1 MLNKCSSHA
10 DTCPLTHSHP
20 QTNTHHRRGHLFTP
34 THTCPQSP
42 VTACFGQLF
51 SEHIEWTRVP
61 ASERFSFWSSPLL
74 HGGLSL
80 CGSRMNQINSPHSLN
95 VPKRSFLGVRL
106 RSVKKNNTLHN
117 GQCSSCWWLWTLF
130 ICSRSRI
137 GKTFLPTQ
145 HFSLLRCHPVNFKAL
160 STQSSYLGNMWGMF
174 VMLCRQRGKERP
186 DREWMLLWSPFLVL

>member
-20 QTNTHHRRGHLFTP
+20 QTHTHQERTSLHSHSHLP
-34 THTCPQSP
+34 SVTCDCLLWA
-42 VTACFGQLF
+42 VVL
-51 SEHIEWTRVP
+51 WTRVP